1 MIFLVISSQKMSSI
15 SFEIWNLKISY
26 KFWTEISNS
35 VHSDIF
41 ECVITPATSYVISIA
56 VYYELQR
63 WSVSKPSLKFETAK
77 RHLLELSWLIYSL
90 GSKLYIFL
98 YTFLLFKIEIWNF
111 QYLFEKYFVKPY
123 KISTPSAYSDNFY
136 IHVFYLFSDL
146 IRSPRE
152 YQKMAFAVLIFSEG
166 FGLSACSSIKG
177 LGTIRKIR
185 LQNL

>member
-1 MIFLVISSQKMSSI
+1 M
-15 SFEIWNLKISY
+15 
-26 KFWTEISNS
+26 
-35 VHSDIF
+35 
-41 ECVITPATSYVISIA
+41 
-56 VYYELQR
+56 
-63 WSVSKPSLKFETAK
+63 
-77 RHLLELSWLIYSL
+77 
-90 GSKLYIFL
+90 
-98 YTFLLFKIEIWNF
+98 
-111 QYLFEKYFVKPY
+111 KPY

-177 LGTIRKIR
+177 LGTIHEIR

>member
-1 MIFLVISSQKMSSI
+1 MAKKCFL
-15 SFEIWNLKISY
+15 F
-26 KFWTEISNS
+26 
-35 VHSDIF
+35 
-41 ECVITPATSYVISIA
+41 
-56 VYYELQR
+56 
-63 WSVSKPSLKFETAK
+63 
-77 RHLLELSWLIYSL
+77 
-90 GSKLYIFL
+90 
-98 YTFLLFKIEIWNF
+98 FKIEIWNF

-177 LGTIRKIR
+177 LGTIHKIR